1 MGETHSFTAVIEDAG
16 RGGAFVTIP
25 FDVEAAFGK
34 KRVKVKALIGG
45 EPYRGSLV
53 RMGGPCHILG
63 IRKEIR
69 EKLGKAIGDAV
80 EISLEEDEEERV
92 MAAPEDVAQ
101 ALANSPEA
109 QAFFNRLSFT
119 HQKEYLQWVEEA
131 KREQTRQSRIEQM
144 IALLKQGEKKR

>member
-1 MGETHSFTAVIEDAG
+1 MA
-16 RGGAFVTIP
+16 
-25 FDVEAAFGK
+25 K

-80 EISLEEDEEERV
+80 EISLEEDEDEEERV
-92 MAAPEDVAQ
+92 MTVPEDVAQ
-101 ALANSPEA
+101 ALAGSPEA

-119 HQKEYLQWVEEA
+119 HQKEYIQWIEEA

-144 IALLKQGEKKR
+144 ITLLKQGEKKR